1 MSENL
6 QKEMVSGS
14 VFDACVAA
22 TDEKFLQGRIP
33 HVGQRVSFRDGREF
47 VYCSTE
53 ADFVAGEMVAVQT
66 ALAAE
71 FADKLSAA
79 VAGSLEVVLN
89 IYNVQIFG
97 GTVSTIALNRLA
109 GGYLML
115 TDDAGEGYSYKIK
128 GNTVQSTTDATHI
141 YTTITLYDPL
151 KVAVTTATDCC
162 LVGNPYK
169 SVVEGAVALKP
180 IGAAVVPTTGTTAE
194 CYFWV
199 QTKGPA
205 TCLGAATVGVEV
217 ASAASGAVA
226 DAAEAG
232 SGVYDRIVGT
242 ALATTANG
250 YASVWLN
257 L

>member
-1 MSENL
+1 MENL
-6 QKEMVSGS
+6 QKEIVSGS
-14 VFDACVAA
+14 VFDACIAQ
-22 TDEKFLQGRIP
+22 TDEKFLQGRLP

-47 VYCSTE
+47 VFCSTE
-53 ADFVAGEMVAVQT
+53 EDFVAGEVVAVKT
-66 ALAAE
+66 ALATE
-71 FADKLSAA
+71 FADKCVAA
-79 VAGSLEVVLN
+79 VAGATEVTLN

-151 KVAVTTATDCC
+151 KVAVTTSTDCV
-162 LVGNPYK
+162 LVGNPYAY
-169 SVVEGAVALKP
+169 VTEGAVALKP
-180 IGAAVVPTTGTTAE
+180 IGVAVVPTTGTTAL
-194 CYFWV
+194 CYFWA
-199 QTKGPA
+199 QTKGPGVA
-205 TCLGAATVGVEV
+205 LGSGTVGVEI

-232 SGVYDRIVGT
+232 SGAYDRIVGT
-242 ALATTANG
+242 GLATTANG
-250 YASVWLN
+250 YASLWLN